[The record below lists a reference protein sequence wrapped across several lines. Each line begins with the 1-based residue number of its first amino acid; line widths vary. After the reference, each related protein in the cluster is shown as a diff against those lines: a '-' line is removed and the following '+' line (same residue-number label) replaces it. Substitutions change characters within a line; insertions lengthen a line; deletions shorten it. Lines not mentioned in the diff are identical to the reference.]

1 MNIHKEWR
9 DQSKAAIPQ
18 LARTAVLADRRT
30 EIGIKAGRQVQAA
43 VRLVISATDLECS
56 GTSSAGGTGAIS
68 AHLSLNRMA
77 SCKRTRN
84 CSSL

>member
-1 MNIHKEWR
+1 MNIRNGATSRK
-9 DQSKAAIPQ
+9 
-18 LARTAVLADRRT
+18 RRPHNWHGRPSWLT
-30 EIGIKAGRQVQAA
+30 RRAEIGIKAGRQVQAA

-56 GTSSAGGTGAIS
+56 GTSSAGGAGAIS

-77 SCKRTRN
+77 SCMRTRN